1 MCSICFC
8 MCMVINVTII
18 IITIITTTANIII
31 TMHLQSC
38 KVMLLCAAYGH
49 RQGPPCIAWTDR
61 WRKHPDFALQVTRAQ
76 FRLHLQPSSF
86 WTPWKTTK
94 KHYITTMEN
103 HENKP
108 KKKDIQ
114 PINQC
119 SFPATHPVLI
129 HFTKGQNWNT
139 LTSRNNIPCIE
150 NCLDFDQHGERRGGK
165 AIWNCRWREM
175 GVV

>member
-1 MCSICFC
+1 MNGFYCLDSSVQDLKWLKCEIGIIALVIQSRNKKTSQRVSFCRPHEDSGAKSRVNAPMCSICFC

-38 KVMLLCAAYGH
+38 TVMLLCAAYGH

-86 WTPWKTTK
+86 
-94 KHYITTMEN
+94 
-103 HENKP
+103 
-108 KKKDIQ
+108 
-114 PINQC
+114 
-119 SFPATHPVLI
+119 
-129 HFTKGQNWNT
+129 
-139 LTSRNNIPCIE
+139 
-150 NCLDFDQHGERRGGK
+150 
-165 AIWNCRWREM
+165 
-175 GVV
+175 